1 MKKLLTLAFFA
12 LGISLFAQAQDNVA
26 PRKEYSVSLSENI
39 IKIAPGETKQ
49 ITMSLL
55 RSKDFSRSKA
65 NLGLSSS
72 LPAGI
77 TLSYEPAEGVL
88 ESSVAT
94 ITASKEAKAGQY
106 QIILKSTLRN
116 LTKGAIVKV
125 VVEEGVAKDAVSL
138 N

>member
-1 MKKLLTLAFFA
+1 
-12 LGISLFAQAQDNVA
+12 
-26 PRKEYSVSLSENI
+26 
-39 IKIAPGETKQ
+39 
-49 ITMSLL
+49 MSLL

>member
-12 LGISLFAQAQDNVA
+12 FGISLFTQAQDSVA
-26 PRKEYSVSLSENI
+26 PRKEYSVSLSESSVTL
-39 IKIAPGETKQ
+39 APGEAKQ
-49 ITMSLL
+49 ITVNLL
-55 RSKDFSRSKA
+55 RSKSFLSSKG

-77 TLSYEPAEGVL
+77 TVTYEPAEGVL

-94 ITASKEAKAGQY
+94 ITASKDTKPGQY
-106 QIILKSTLRN
+106 QIILKSTVRN
-116 LTKGAIVKV
+116 LSKGSIVKV
-125 VVEEGVAKDAVSL
+125 VVGEAVAKDAVSL